1 MQAVTHPEGTF
12 LSSCEPVKPS
22 QLSGFTHHSIDILI
36 PKGKMGEKKG
46 FQASVKP
53 RMMNSIRFQALRR
66 WTFTPLP
73 VTGVSALPTSEL
85 PSRTRF
91 PFLER

>member
-22 QLSGFTHHSIDILI
+22 QFSGFTHHSIDILI
-36 PKGKMGEKKG
+36 PKGKMEEKKG

-53 RMMNSIRFQALRR
+53 RMMNSIRI

-73 VTGVSALPTSEL
+73 VTGMSALPTSEL